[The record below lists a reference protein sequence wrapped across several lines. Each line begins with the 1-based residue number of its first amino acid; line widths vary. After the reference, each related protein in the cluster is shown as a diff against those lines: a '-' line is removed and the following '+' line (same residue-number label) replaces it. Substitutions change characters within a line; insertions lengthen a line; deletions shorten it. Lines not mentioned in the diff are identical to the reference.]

1 MPDRETRPEKGATDK
16 TARPRGDDRTKP
28 ASPDLG
34 ERSDPESQESTTA
47 RPRGHTEDPDRTL

>member
-1 MPDRETRPEKGATDK
+1 MPDRETRPEKGDTNSA
-16 TARPRGDDRTKP
+16 ARPRGDDRSAPP
-28 ASPDLG
+28 APDLG